1 MKKISI
7 YIMITVFL
15 GGSFS
20 CRKSLESNNPNE
32 PDETNFWKTE
42 NDALL
47 GVNAVYA
54 NAYRN
59 GTFARWIT
67 VVLNPRSD
75 DGFASTGWPP
85 LRETVDFTL
94 LDYNFEVPRNIW
106 SHHYRG
112 IFRANQVI
120 ANVPNIT
127 MDETLKKRYIA
138 EAKFHR
144 AFYYFYLV
152 TLWGN
157 VPLVLQPSTPTDLP
171 FQATEAQTWGQI
183 EKDLTEAIA
192 DLPTSYNNANV
203 GRVTRGAAYAMLGKA
218 YMQQR
223 KWQQAVDAFQ
233 WLVEGDGRTLYDL
246 VANYR
251 DNFLHTTEN
260 NKESV
265 FEIQFKAQ
273 QSTTDEDDLNSNMGN
288 QRGPFFGPGNGAG
301 FNDFEM
307 HRWVIYEFNQDSTV
321 SGQRDPRLA
330 STAIFDSMDVRGPNF
345 TTIYGRTFS
354 SMLSPAD
361 KRVWYRK
368 YQNDYFLTGETFEG
382 PINVRVIRYADVLLM
397 YAEALNEINRTTDA
411 YKYVDRVR
419 ERVGLQKLSVKKPGL
434 TQAQFRAQIM
444 HERITELTGESTR
457 WLDLARWGYFDDQA
471 KINELKTRDF
481 EFNNFRINK
490 HKWFAILQSE
500 LDINPNLVQN
510 PNY

>member
-1 MKKISI
+1 MKTLSI
-7 YIMITVFL
+7 YILIMAL
-15 GGSFS
+15 LAGSFS
-20 CRKSLESNNPNE
+20 CRKSLESLNPNE

-94 LDYNFEVPRNIW
+94 LDYNFEVPNHIW
-106 SHHYRG
+106 DHHYRG
-112 IFRANQVI
+112 IYRANQVI

-157 VPLVLQPSTPTDLP
+157 VPLVLQPSKPTDLP
-171 FQATEAQTWGQI
+171 FQAKEAETWVQV
-183 EKDLTEAIA
+183 EKDLSEAIP
-192 DLPTSYNNANV
+192 DLPLSYNDVNV

-233 WLVEGDGRTLYDL
+233 WIVEGEGRTLYDL

-260 NKESV
+260 NKESI

-273 QSTTDEDDLNSNMGN
+273 QSTTDDDDLNSNMGN

-301 FNDFEM
+301 FNDMEM
-307 HRWVIYEFNQDSTV
+307 HRWVIYEFTQDSTV

-354 SMLSPAD
+354 SMLSPTD

-382 PINVRVIRYADVLLM
+382 PINVRVIRLGDVLLM
-397 YAEALNEINRTTDA
+397 YAEALNEVNRTTDA
-411 YKYVDRVR
+411 YKHVDRVR
-419 ERVGLQKLSVKKPGL
+419 ERAGLQKLSVKKPGL
-434 TQAQFRAQIM
+434 SQAQFRAQIM

-490 HKWFAILQSE
+490 HKWFPILQSE